1 MNHKVITIDI
11 FEINSWYRFNV
22 KTITNEMIIDFSK
35 PIDIVQIGLFAEEHD
50 VFFASL
56 PDDIE
61 KYKYQD
67 IFIIPFEA
75 IKELIPLSE
84 QAKRLLSNRLSD
96 FTIASPV
103 SNDIYIQIIKARNQ
117 YLSEAGGEMILKI
130 FSIEKDIVINYENS
144 FLEAMQKYP
153 DLDKSLRSG
162 TNLFDWLVFYERSKP
177 YPNNNAGFLFDTG
190 FICQEYFSNKDISL
204 QQELKNLILF
214 LQENKKEGSI
224 FSMFLKKYSD
234 SEAFQTLDKNITLVE
249 TPDDINTLLVI
260 AFYLKFRKMIRDK
273 EYAQFKIEAETFL
286 KKLKKETSIA
296 LFFIGMFFGSTEFIE
311 MYYQENLSIL
321 KNFANRRTPIK
332 KVTPEKVTPSEEAPE
347 KITLTEETPIK
358 FDDTLFE
365 EIKSKIQNGKKEAT
379 KKLINNI
386 KYIFDKF
393 KFDSSINGFIESLE
407 KNISIPKTDEKKKY
421 TKEGIINSIRTIL
434 KH

>member
-1 MNHKVITIDI
+1 
-11 FEINSWYRFNV
+11 
-22 KTITNEMIIDFSK
+22 
-35 PIDIVQIGLFAEEHD
+35 
-50 VFFASL
+50 
-56 PDDIE
+56 
-61 KYKYQD
+61 
-67 IFIIPFEA
+67 
-75 IKELIPLSE
+75 
-84 QAKRLLSNRLSD
+84 
-96 FTIASPV
+96 
-103 SNDIYIQIIKARNQ
+103 
-117 YLSEAGGEMILKI
+117 
-130 FSIEKDIVINYENS
+130 
-144 FLEAMQKYP
+144 
-153 DLDKSLRSG
+153 
-162 TNLFDWLVFYERSKP
+162 
-177 YPNNNAGFLFDTG
+177 
-190 FICQEYFSNKDISL
+190 
-204 QQELKNLILF
+204 
-214 LQENKKEGSI
+214 
-224 FSMFLKKYSD
+224 
-234 SEAFQTLDKNITLVE
+234 
-249 TPDDINTLLVI
+249 
-260 AFYLKFRKMIRDK
+260 
-273 EYAQFKIEAETFL
+273 
-286 KKLKKETSIA
+286 
-296 LFFIGMFFGSTEFIE
+296 MFFGSTEFIE